1 MRILKTTQTYYPYLS
16 KGGPPLKVRGIARG
30 LARRGHN
37 VTVLTADLGE
47 ANDGAVGRKW
57 QKERSKS
64 EWGWDWQEE
73 SVKAIYLKTLAN
85 YRATTISPRVWEY
98 CRRQLSDFDLVHVY
112 GLYELVGAVVARFCR
127 RRRIPYVVEP
137 LGMFAP
143 KVRSFR
149 KKRLYHALV
158 GDALLKGATAV
169 IATSETESEELAAGG
184 IPREK
189 IRLRRNGLDLDE
201 FSALPDRDAARTELG
216 IGESE
221 QLVLFIGRLSYIKGL
236 DLLVRAFAE
245 ISKTNSGARLLIV
258 GPDDGD
264 GCREEILEL
273 AARLDLTRSITF
285 AGPLY
290 GAEKLEVLAAADF
303 FVLPS
308 QYESFGNAAAE
319 AIACDVPV
327 LVTRGCGIAPLVHE
341 RAGLV
346 VDCRVES
353 LQAGLLQMLDESAA
367 SVWRAGCAEV
377 ARGLSWDEP
386 VAEMEMIYSSM
397 LGSASKLSNVAMAQS
412 HTLN

>member
-30 LARRGHN
+30 LARRGHE

-47 ANDGAVGRKW
+47 ANDGAAGRKW
-57 QKERSKS
+57 QDERTKS
-64 EWGWDWQEE
+64 EWGWEWQEE

-98 CRRQLSDFDLVHVY
+98 CRRQLSDFELVHVY

-127 RRRIPYVVEP
+127 RRGIPYIVEP
-137 LGMFAP
+137 LGMFGP
-143 KVRSFR
+143 KVRSLR
-149 KKRLYHALV
+149 KKRIYHSLI
-158 GDALLKGATAV
+158 GDSLLNGAAAV

-189 IRLRRNGLDLDE
+189 ITLRRNGLDLVE
-201 FSALPDRDAARTELG
+201 FRALPKRGAARTKLG

-236 DLLVRAFAE
+236 DFLVRAFAE
-245 ISKTNSGARLLIV
+245 IAKTNSGARLLIV

-264 GCREEILEL
+264 GCREELLEL
-273 AARLDLTRSITF
+273 VARLDLTRSITF
-285 AGPLY
+285 TGPLY
-290 GAEKLEVLAAADF
+290 GAEKLEALAVADF

-319 AIACDVPV
+319 AIACDLPV
-327 LVTRGCGIAPLVHE
+327 LVTRGCGIAPLIHE

-346 VDCRVES
+346 VDCSVEG
-353 LQAGLLQMLDESAA
+353 LKAGMLKMLDGPSAMN
-367 SVWRAGCAEV
+367 WRTGCAAV

-386 VAEMEMIYSSM
+386 VEQMEMIYSSV
-397 LGSASKLSNVAMAQS
+397 LGSLEYGLMRTDAVSTTAR
-412 HTLN
+412 